1 MILILIKHTA
11 ANSAHGGQQ
20 ENLIT
25 TDRLLC
31 AMVLVTNYLSR
42 ISISIDLCIYSFSFR
57 SLKRKNR
64 CHSANTRRA
73 KRLLYAKNMP
83 KIPLCWFLVAWVL
96 FLGSRNWM
104 YVLINALNMQPYFIY
119 SIQLSVSVVPSI
131 SITIALVT
139 VHIGKKQGVIRT
151 NCEIFVW
158 HL

>member
-42 ISISIDLCIYSFSFR
+42 ISISIDLCIYSFR

-64 CHSANTRRA
+64 CDSANTRRA
-73 KRLLYAKNMP
+73 KRLFYAKNMP
-83 KIPLCWFLVAWVL
+83 KIPLCWFLAAWVL
-96 FLGSRNWM
+96 FLGSWNWM

-131 SITIALVT
+131 SITIGLVT
-139 VHIGKKQGVIRT
+139 VLWLISISKYSLCSPLVSPPLH
-151 NCEIFVW
+151 
-158 HL
+158 